1 MRFQDL
7 VLRLSQLPTGNRF
20 QDHMNSIQKVTS
32 SSYLFAEIN
41 NQVDSSVEINS
52 SANLVNEDMQ
62 VSVGNSMTINI
73 TNELN

>member
-7 VLRLSQLPTGNRF
+7 VLKRSQLPTGNSF
-20 QDHMNSIQKVTS
+20 QDHMNSIQKITS

-41 NQVDSSVEINS
+41 SQVDSSVEINS
-52 SANLVNEDMQ
+52 SANLVNKDMQ
-62 VSVGNSMTINI
+62 VSVGESMAINI